1 MLIIVIRIW
10 KMEMKITNKE
20 LCAAQDQL
28 DRAAK
33 RGWSRGR
40 NVALHF
46 EPRRII
52 AYLLFMEFYK
62 YMYHPV
68 HVFFRHRKTLSLFNN
83 RLMLQQTKL
92 FFWFFLQNM
101 IELVRNPQRGK
112 ISKRTE
118 YFHKQ

>member
-1 MLIIVIRIW
+1 M
-10 KMEMKITNKE
+10 NKE
-20 LCAAQDQL
+20 LRAAQDQL

-40 NVALHF
+40 NVALHI
-46 EPRRII
+46 ELRRII
-52 AYLLFMEFYK
+52 AYLLFVEFYK
-62 YMYHPV
+62 YIYHPI

-83 RLMLQQTKL
+83 RLMLQQTKVL
-92 FFWFFLQNM
+92 FFLQNM

-118 YFHKQ
+118 

>member
-1 MLIIVIRIW
+1 MDVKII
-10 KMEMKITNKE
+10 NKE
-20 LCAAQDQL
+20 LRATPDQL

>member
-1 MLIIVIRIW
+1 M
-10 KMEMKITNKE
+10 NKE
-20 LCAAQDQL
+20 LRAAQDQL

-83 RLMLQQTKL
+83 RLMLQQTKVL
-92 FFWFFLQNM
+92 FFLQNM

-112 ISKRTE
+112 ISKRRE

>member
-1 MLIIVIRIW
+1 M
-10 KMEMKITNKE
+10 NKE
-20 LCAAQDQL
+20 LRAAQDQL

-68 HVFFRHRKTLSLFNN
+68 HVFFTHRKTLSLFNN
-83 RLMLQQTKL
+83 RLMLQRTKL
-92 FFWFFLQNM
+92 FFLFFFLQNLYM
-101 IELVRNPQRGK
+101 ECVQKHVSKK
-112 ISKRTE
+112 IFFIRATPLKR
-118 YFHKQ
+118 